1 MKLTAENYYS
11 PFADFAYMSVS
22 QYKHFA
28 GTYGRLGCEAQA
40 IARLRGEY
48 EEEPSTAML
57 VGSYVD
63 AYFEG
68 TLDAFRDTHPELFT
82 QKGELKATYKKA
94 EEMIARATR
103 DKLFMQY
110 MSGEKQVIM
119 TGELFGA
126 KWKIKMD
133 SYIPG
138 KAIVDLKCMSSLT
151 KMNYTA
157 DVGYLDFI
165 RYWSYD
171 IQGAVYQEIVR
182 QNTGQKLPFFI
193 AGISKEEA
201 IDIEVIGVNDIYL
214 EEALGTVERNMPHIL
229 EVKAGRTE
237 PHRCGMCKYCR
248 DTKVLTKPISIS
260 ELAQEIP
267 TF

>member
-1 MKLTAENYYS
+1 MQLTAENYYS
-11 PFADFAYMSVS
+11 RMADFAYMSVS
-22 QYKHFA
+22 QYKNFA
-28 GTYGRLGCEAQA
+28 GSYGRTGCEAAA
-40 IARLRGEY
+40 IARIKGEI

-94 EEMIARATR
+94 EEMIARAAR
-103 DKLFMQY
+103 DQLFMKY

-138 KAIVDLKCMSSLT
+138 GAIVDLKCMSSLT

-157 DVGYLDFI
+157 DAGYLDFV
-165 RYWSYD
+165 RYWGYD

-201 IDIEVIGVNDIYL
+201 IDIEVIGVSDVYL
-214 EEALGTVERNMPHIL
+214 DEALRMVERNMPHIL
-229 EVKAGRTE
+229 EVKTGRTE

-248 DTKVLTKPISIS
+248 DTKVLMKPISIS
-260 ELAQEIP
+260 EIAQQLQ

>member
-1 MKLTAENYYS
+1 MQLTAENYYS
-11 PFADFAYMSVS
+11 KMADFAFMSVS
-22 QYKHFA
+22 QFKGFS
-28 GTYGRLGCEAQA
+28 GSYGRTGCEAAA
-40 IARLRGEY
+40 IARIRGEY
-48 EEEPSTAML
+48 DEGPSTAML

-63 AYFEG
+63 AWFEG
-68 TLDAFRDTHPELFT
+68 TIDDFKASHPDLFT
-82 QKGELKATYKKA
+82 QKGELRATYKKA
-94 EEMIARATR
+94 EEMIARASR

-151 KMNYTA
+151 KMNYTQDA
-157 DVGYLDFI
+157 GYLDFV
-165 RYWSYD
+165 RYWGYD

-182 QNTGQKLPFFI
+182 QNTGKKLPFFI

-201 IDIEVIGVNDIYL
+201 IDIEVIGVNDLYL
-214 EEALGTVERNMPHIL
+214 KEALQMVEREMPHIL
-229 EVKAGRTE
+229 EVKTGKR
-237 PHRCGMCKYCR
+237 PPDRCGICKYCR
-248 DTKVLTKPISIS
+248 DTKVLMRPISIS
-260 ELAQEIP
+260 EIAQQIP